1 MDTSL
6 AEALRTLG
14 VPAGSDQDHVSR
26 AYHRLARTTHPDV
39 STDPDAAERFAH
51 LTAAY
56 RLAFATAP
64 PARTADAERDD
75 VLADHTHPTGT
86 ASGRVRPGPAGPP
99 VMLEATYDRRPV
111 LVAGPVRID
120 RHTSSSRKQS

>member
-1 MDTSL
+1 MDRSL

-14 VPAGSDQDHVSR
+14 VPAGSDQGHVSR

-39 STDPDAAERFAH
+39 STDPDAAERFAR

-64 PARTADAERDD
+64 PARIADAERDD
-75 VLADHTHPTGT
+75 VLPSHTHPTSPGSET
-86 ASGRVRPGPAGPP
+86 ASGDPSRPS
-99 VMLEATYDRRPV
+99 VMLAAANGRRPM
-111 LVAGPVRID
+111 LVAGPVRVD
-120 RHTSSSRKQS
+120 RHASSSRKQS